1 MIRESQN
8 HSAGVKILL
17 VDDHQQLRDTRALM
31 LSAHGYE
38 VEAVRDTTE
47 ACLRWHANRPD
58 LVLLALS
65 ETADPAF
72 HACPGIR
79 ESMPAQRVGYLLA
92 QSQYLCPVFLDGG
105 VILQGEGSEDFLG
118 RVQAML
124 SGVLDAPVGAP
135 QGAGGAADRQTTGE

>member
-38 VEAVRDTTE
+38 VESARDTAE

-105 VILQGEGSEDFLG
+105 VILPGEGPEDFLG